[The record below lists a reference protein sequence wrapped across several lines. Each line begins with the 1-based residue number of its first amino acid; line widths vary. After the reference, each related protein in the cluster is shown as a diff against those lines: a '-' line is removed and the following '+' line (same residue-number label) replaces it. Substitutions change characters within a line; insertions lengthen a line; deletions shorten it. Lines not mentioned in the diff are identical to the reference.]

1 MPRILILPAILAL
14 AGLGACASGTG
25 SNTARTIA
33 SSSAP
38 AITETADAQVCN
50 DDLAQSAIGK
60 KADEAL
66 IEEYRQ
72 RSQSKFARMLR
83 PRSVMTMEYNP
94 QRLNLRVDDN
104 DIVMSVNC
112 G

>member
-1 MPRILILPAILAL
+1 MTRTLILPAVLAL
-14 AGLGACASGTG
+14 AGLGACAGGTG
-25 SNTARTIA
+25 GDAARTSA
-33 SSSAP
+33 WSSAP
-38 AITETADAQVCN
+38 ATAEANDTQVCN
-50 DDLAQSAIGK
+50 DELAQSAIGK
-60 KADEAL
+60 KADAAL
-66 IEEYRQ
+66 IEDYRK
-72 RSQSKFARMLR
+72 RSHSKTARALR